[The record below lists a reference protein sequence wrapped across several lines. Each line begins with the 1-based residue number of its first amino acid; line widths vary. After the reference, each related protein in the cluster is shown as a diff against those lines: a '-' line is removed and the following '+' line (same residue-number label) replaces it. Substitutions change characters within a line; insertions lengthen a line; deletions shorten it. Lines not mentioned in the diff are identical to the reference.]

1 MYVQVLEGDFYQY
14 LLERPMGD
22 GIFYS
27 YRWFLVN
34 FKRGKSEQQA
44 CCFATTFAA
53 NKPYGMSSSSSVL
66 VHRKARLLSR
76 QHIVEIISSASHP
89 IHAFVL

>member
-1 MYVQVLEGDFYQY
+1 MQVLEGDFYQY

-34 FKRGKSEQQA
+34 FKRGK
-44 CCFATTFAA
+44 
-53 NKPYGMSSSSSVL
+53 
-66 VHRKARLLSR
+66 
-76 QHIVEIISSASHP
+76 
-89 IHAFVL
+89 